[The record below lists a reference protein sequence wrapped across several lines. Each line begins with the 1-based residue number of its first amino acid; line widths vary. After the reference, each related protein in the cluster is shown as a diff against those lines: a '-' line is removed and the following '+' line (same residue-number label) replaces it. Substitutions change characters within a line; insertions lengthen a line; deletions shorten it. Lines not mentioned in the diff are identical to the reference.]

1 MKMIKRTLILLII
14 ATTIFTVV
22 KCNRIEDVDNI
33 KQEQGEHTLPKE
45 EKEDTNKKDE
55 QNKEEKQEED
65 KKDNQGKEDENKDN
79 EQDKE
84 ENQDDKEKEEIKSP
98 VELG

>member
-14 ATTIFTVV
+14 TTTIFTVV

-33 KQEQGEHTLPKE
+33 KQEQGDDTLPKE
-45 EKEDTNKKDE
+45 DKKDTNKKDE
-55 QNKEEKQEED
+55 QDKEEKEEEQNKND
-65 KKDNQGKEDENKDN
+65 KPK
-79 EQDKE
+79 
-84 ENQDDKEKEEIKSP
+84 DDKEKEEIKSP

>member
-22 KCNRIEDVDNI
+22 ECNRIEDADNI
-33 KQEQGEHTLPKE
+33 KQEQGEVSLPKE
-45 EKEDTNKKDE
+45 DKKDE
-55 QNKEEKQEED
+55 Q
-65 KKDNQGKEDENKDN
+65 
-79 EQDKE
+79 DKE
-84 ENQDDKEKEEIKSP
+84 KHKDDKPEEKEEIESP

>member
-1 MKMIKRTLILLII
+1 MKMIKRTLIILII

-22 KCNRIEDVDNI
+22 KCNRIEDADNI
-33 KQEQGEHTLPKE
+33 KQEQGDDTLPKE

-55 QNKEEKQEED
+55 QNKEEKQED
-65 KKDNQGKEDENKDN
+65 Q
-79 EQDKE
+79 
-84 ENQDDKEKEEIKSP
+84 EKEEIESP

>member
-22 KCNRIEDVDNI
+22 KCNRTEDEDNI
-33 KQEQGEHTLPKE
+33 KQEQGEDTLPKDD
-45 EKEDTNKKDE
+45 K
-55 QNKEEKQEED
+55 KEEE
-65 KKDNQGKEDENKDN
+65 ENKDN
-79 EQDKE
+79 QDKE
-84 ENQDDKEKEEIKSP
+84 KQDKDDEPKEDQEKEEIESP

>member
-22 KCNRIEDVDNI
+22 KCNRIEDADNI
-33 KQEQGEHTLPKE
+33 KQEQGEDPLPKDDKEDKQDKE
-45 EKEDTNKKDE
+45 EKE
-55 QNKEEKQEED
+55 EE
-65 KKDNQGKEDENKDN
+65 ENKNDK
-79 EQDKE
+79 QDKE
-84 ENQDDKEKEEIKSP
+84 KLDKDDEPKENQEKEEIKSP